1 MKPPRVSVVIPTWNG
16 EKLLPMVL
24 DSLRTQRYRDFD
36 TVVVDNGSEDGSV
49 ELLAREYPEVR
60 VVALPENLGFSVA
73 VNAGIRAG
81 DGELVALV
89 NNDVEL
95 DPEWLAEMV
104 AALDRDPRA
113 GSATAR
119 IRQFRARHLL
129 DSAGDRIRGVPEG
142 RGYGLPDGPEFDRP
156 GYVASPCAAA
166 ALYRRAML
174 DEIGLFNED
183 FFAYYEDVELG
194 MRAQIAGYR
203 CVYVPTAITYHLG
216 SETSKRISKRAAFY
230 RLRNLVQLQL
240 TTLPVGYLLRSI
252 PSLARPVLVF
262 GVRGG
267 GSGTCVRVGWATLRR
282 LPAIVRRR
290 REIFARRRISIDELR
305 EILDPPPSVLG
316 WAIRKLARRGA
327 RQGALP
333 PANVAR

>member
-129 DSAGDRIRGVPEG
+129 DSAGDRIIGVPAG
-142 RGYGLPDGPEFDRP
+142 RGYGATDGPEFDRVE
-156 GYVASPCAAA
+156 YIASPCAAA
-166 ALYRRAML
+166 ALYRREML

-203 CVYVPTAITYHLG
+203 CVYVPTAIAYHLG
-216 SETSKRISKRAAFY
+216 SETSKRISKRTAFY
-230 RLRNLVQLQL
+230 RLRNLVQLYL
-240 TTLPVGYLLRSI
+240 TTLPPGYALRS
-252 PSLARPVLVF
+252 LPVLAIPVVEF

-267 GSGTCVRVGWATLRR
+267 GLGTCVRVGWVTLRR
-282 LPAIVRRR
+282 LPAIARRR
-290 REIFARRRISIDELR
+290 REIFARRRISDAELR
-305 EILDPPPSVLG
+305 EILEPAPSVLR
-316 WAIRKLARRGA
+316 WAAGQLSGRRVRSGSA
-327 RQGALP
+327 P
-333 PANVAR
+333 PANVAC